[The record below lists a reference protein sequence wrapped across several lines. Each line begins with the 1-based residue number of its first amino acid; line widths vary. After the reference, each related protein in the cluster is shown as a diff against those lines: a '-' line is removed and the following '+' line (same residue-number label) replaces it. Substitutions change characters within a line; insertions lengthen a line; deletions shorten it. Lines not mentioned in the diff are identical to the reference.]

1 MYYPPT
7 IWEFVPFG
15 SRTNTT
21 SEVTEVGKD
30 SSASVSTSFDKLA
43 EEAEHPEV
51 TEKEKNAN

>member
-1 MYYPPT
+1 M
-7 IWEFVPFG
+7 
-15 SRTNTT
+15 
-21 SEVTEVGKD
+21 TEVGKD

>member
-1 MYYPPT
+1 M
-7 IWEFVPFG
+7 
-15 SRTNTT
+15 RTNTT

-30 SSASVSTSFDKLA
+30 SLASVSTSFDKLA